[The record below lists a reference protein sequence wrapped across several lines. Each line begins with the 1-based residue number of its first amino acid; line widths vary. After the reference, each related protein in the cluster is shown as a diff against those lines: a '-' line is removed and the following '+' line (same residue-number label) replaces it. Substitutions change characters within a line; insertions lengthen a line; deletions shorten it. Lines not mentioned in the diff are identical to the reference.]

1 MSLIKNISFII
12 IGIIVLILLGIVN
25 HNIIINKEWK
35 ELCNKRKQLK
45 LDLTDYYMTYSK
57 KIIGYCSGFDYYAEA
72 GFRYYAEG
80 KIFNSTQHDLD
91 HFLTS
96 IMVSIICNKET
107 YIMSKVSNC
116 DDLNKRIDHLNEDNK
131 RYFETQSSYSKL
143 NKNLWIVIGLLIG
156 TILSNIIVVYFHK

>member
-57 KIIGYCSGFDYYAEA
+57 KLVGYSSNGEVI

-96 IMVSIICNKET
+96 IVVSIICNKET
-107 YIMSKVSNC
+107 YIMSKLSNC